1 MKTYIKVILT
11 SELIALGFWDGC
23 ATRQQQRPQFGYPL
37 SEIQFQQIY
46 LLGYST
52 ALNDLQQV
60 VKVLHD
66 KQPS

>member
-1 MKTYIKVILT
+1 MN
-11 SELIALGFWDGC
+11 SEPQQLLEEINKQNTVLNW
-23 ATRQQQRPQFGYPL
+23 QQRPQIGYPL
-37 SEIQFQQIY
+37 SETQFQQIY